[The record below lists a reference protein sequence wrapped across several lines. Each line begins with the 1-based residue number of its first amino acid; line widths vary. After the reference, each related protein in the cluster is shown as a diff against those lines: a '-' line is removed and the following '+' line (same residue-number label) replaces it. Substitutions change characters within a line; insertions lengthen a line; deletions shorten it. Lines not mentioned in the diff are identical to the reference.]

1 MGRGSGVA
9 EPAALTGVDKAAML
23 LLSLGPEGASSVLRH
38 LGEAEV
44 LQVSQALARL
54 TSVLPEQLTHVHE
67 EFQER
72 MRDAGLVVD
81 GKQFARTV
89 VTKVL
94 GGDAVREQ
102 SGIFADL
109 DSSAFGGAA
118 LANQL
123 SNVPADGL
131 ARILANEH
139 PQVAALVL
147 ACLGAAQ
154 AGEVLAGLP
163 ESLQVPLVERLARIE
178 SVPPSLVT
186 EVGAALRQQV
196 QALLRPSGASVGG
209 PKVVAE
215 LMNAA
220 DKTIEARVFE
230 EMETRD
236 PELVNTIR
244 NLMFTF
250 EDCIKLDNRS
260 LQTLLKEVAREDLL
274 LALKTA
280 SSELSAKIFSNVS
293 SRAAEILREDMS
305 SAGPVK
311 LKDVEAAQLKIIA
324 VLRELEAEGKIVV
337 AGGSKDDVL
346 V

>member
-9 EPAALTGVDKAAML
+9 DAPELTGVDKAAML
-23 LLSLGPEGASSVLRH
+23 LLSIGPEGASSVLKH
-38 LGEAEV
+38 LGESEV
-44 LQVSQALARL
+44 LQVSQALARMS
-54 TSVLPEQLTHVHE
+54 SVQPELLARVHE

-81 GKQFARTV
+81 GKHFARTV

-94 GGDAVREQ
+94 GGDAVRDQ
-102 SGIFADL
+102 AGIFADV

-123 SNVPADGL
+123 SSVPAEGL
-131 ARILANEH
+131 ARILADEH

-163 ESLQVPLVERLARIE
+163 ETLQAQLVERLARIQ
-178 SVPPSLVT
+178 SVPPNLVT
-186 EVGAALRQQV
+186 EVGTSLRHQV
-196 QALLRPSGASVGG
+196 QALLRPAGATVGG
-209 PKVVAE
+209 PKAVAE

-230 EMETRD
+230 EIEARD
-236 PELVNTIR
+236 PELVSTIR

-280 SSELSAKIFSNVS
+280 SPELSAKIFSNVS
-293 SRAAEILREDMS
+293 SRAAEILREDMA

-311 LKDVEAAQLKIIA
+311 LKDVEAAQLKIIG